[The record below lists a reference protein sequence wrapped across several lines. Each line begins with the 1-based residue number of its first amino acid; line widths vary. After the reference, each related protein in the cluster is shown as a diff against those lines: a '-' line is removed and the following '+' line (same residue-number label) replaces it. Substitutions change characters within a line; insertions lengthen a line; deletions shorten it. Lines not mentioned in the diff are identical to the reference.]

1 MDGVD
6 EDLIKDMNLTNQ
18 FMHLYRHTDF
28 ALTDFIYVRDFYSE
42 INIEIKKGTLWL
54 WYSLIFHPPTKK
66 ERASLRVP
74 IIH

>member
-42 INIEIKKGTLWL
+42 INIEIKKGT
-54 WYSLIFHPPTKK
+54 F
-66 ERASLRVP
+66 
-74 IIH
+74 

>member
-1 MDGVD
+1 MRSDATIGVAAND

-42 INIEIKKGTLWL
+42 INIEIKKGT
-54 WYSLIFHPPTKK
+54 F
-66 ERASLRVP
+66 
-74 IIH
+74 